1 MTSHPFLEFQEEK
14 GEQSDF
20 PGPQVS
26 RLAARIRA
34 GPPSHLRTSRGI
46 QDLSMDFFLE
56 LVLDRPQYYDY
67 FAFVSDGSYD
77 DPVRF
82 SERVFD

>member
-1 MTSHPFLEFQEEK
+1 
-14 GEQSDF
+14 
-20 PGPQVS
+20 
-26 RLAARIRA
+26 
-34 GPPSHLRTSRGI
+34 
-46 QDLSMDFFLE
+46 MDFFLE